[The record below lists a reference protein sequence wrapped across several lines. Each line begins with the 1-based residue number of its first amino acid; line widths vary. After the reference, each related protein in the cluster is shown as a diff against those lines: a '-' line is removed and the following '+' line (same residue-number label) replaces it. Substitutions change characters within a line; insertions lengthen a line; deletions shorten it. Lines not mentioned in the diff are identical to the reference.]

1 MVDYLLLG
9 MGRRGVVYI
18 ALQKFNCTIICIF
31 CSKLVLRFAL
41 LIGFCVLD
49 ILLRV
54 RELSCMGDS
63 MSSPNRDTHYLEK
76 LNETV
81 NEWLQ
86 S

>member
-1 MVDYLLLG
+1 M
-9 MGRRGVVYI
+9 VYI
-18 ALQKFNCTIICIF
+18 VLQQFNCTIICF
-31 CSKLVLRFAL
+31 FFLSKLVLRFAL

-54 RELSCMGDS
+54 RVPSYMGDS
-63 MSSPNRDTHYLEK
+63 VSNPNRDTLCLEK

-81 NEWLQ
+81 NKWLQ